1 MLEVAQTSVV
11 VKELPAEQESVLCC
25 FEWEIEKVC
34 LSRIAEVVLRQ
45 FAEVL

>member
-1 MLEVAQTSVV
+1 MPGV
-11 VKELPAEQESVLCC
+11 VKEAPAEQELFLCW

-45 FAEVL
+45 FVEVL